1 MISNFHSTL
10 LGFVYIDKMSL
21 SRKEIAKKWR
31 SNIMWQKVRA
41 KKNWVGF

>member
-21 SRKEIAKKWR
+21 SEKSDAQQMADINSMTGVR
-31 SNIMWQKVRA
+31 S
-41 KKNWVGF
+41 